1 VIVGLGGG
9 MRCTVG
15 LLVTSI
21 ETLILGRV
29 ALAAAYSRQT
39 FPWTICWS
47 VRPCVGLSVRQSVGL
62 PSALWK
68 NGGFG
73 IIGRIRMRQV
83 WGSVHRKGYF
93 WGRIWGA
100 PL

>member
-1 VIVGLGGG
+1 

-39 FPWTICWS
+39 FP
-47 VRPCVGLSVRQSVGL
+47 
-62 PSALWK
+62 
-68 NGGFG
+68 
-73 IIGRIRMRQV
+73 
-83 WGSVHRKGYF
+83 
-93 WGRIWGA
+93 
-100 PL
+100 